1 MDLTLNSEQEQIVD
15 STAAF
20 LRARLPVA
28 RLHGHDGRAH
38 RVDDELWRQIGD
50 MGWLAMTLGEA
61 AGGVGYTAV
70 EEALVFRELGRQ
82 CAPPRILFTALG
94 AKVAEAAGESAL
106 AARLAVG
113 EAVAAYAAQDDFNA
127 DSASLHRRR
136 LYDHSG
142 ADFVLALDDDRARI
156 IELSGCPLEE
166 RSALDKSVSMSVG
179 DLSHASIACEV
190 YAPRIR
196 QAASLLLAAQFTGMA
211 EAVRDMIV
219 EYAKIRETFGRPIGS
234 YQAVRHP
241 CAEMA
246 VRCEASR
253 AQLFYAALVLA
264 ESARSDARDPDLH
277 VSSARV
283 LSEQAA
289 VRNCDDNIQL
299 HGGLGVNDEFTAHF
313 FLKRTHTMSRWF
325 VVQGDH
331 LRRVLNAPMTPF

>member
-20 LRARLPVA
+20 LRARLPVT
-28 RLHGHDGRAH
+28 RLHGRDGGAH
-38 RVDDELWRQIGD
+38 RVDGELWRQISE
-50 MGWLAMTLGEA
+50 MGWLAMTLGVA
-61 AGGVGYTAV
+61 AGGVGYSAV

-82 CAPPRILFTALG
+82 CAPARILFTALA
-94 AKVAEAAGESAL
+94 AKAAEAAGENTL
-106 AARLAVG
+106 AARFAAG
-113 EAVAAYAAQDDFNA
+113 EAVAAYAAQDDFSA
-127 DSASLHRRR
+127 DPASLHRRR
-136 LYDHSG
+136 LYDHAG
-142 ADFVLALDDDRARI
+142 ADFALALDGDRLRI
-156 IELSGCPLEE
+156 VELAPCDLRE

-179 DLSHASIACEV
+179 DLSGAPIACEV
-190 YAPRIR
+190 RAPAVR
-196 QAASLLLAAQFTGMA
+196 QAASLLLAAEFTGMA

-219 EYAKIRETFGRPIGS
+219 EYAKIRETFGRPIGA

-253 AQLFYAALVLA
+253 SQLFYAALVLA

-277 VSSARV
+277 VSSARI

-289 VRNCDDNIQL
+289 VKNCDDNIQL
-299 HGGLGVNDEFTAHF
+299 HGGIGVTDEFTAHF
-313 FLKRTHTMSRWF
+313 YLKRTHTMSRWF
-325 VVQGDH
+325 AVQRDH